1 MVRRGRGEPVSQVF
15 EADLTWTGE
24 RFDPGVQIAVGDD
37 GRIEAVGPLGR
48 QPTVQMAG
56 RALLPGFVNTHSH
69 AFQRALRGRGE
80 RFPQGAG
87 SFWTWRDAMYALA
100 DSLDRETAYAV
111 YLQAFREMRDAGIT
125 TCGEFHYLHHTGE
138 GSDYEYDELVLDAAR
153 TAGIRLALLNAFY
166 ATGGIGRP
174 LEGAQRRFESK
185 DAQTYWSQMDRLT
198 ARCDPRLQT
207 LGVVAHSIR
216 AASLDAIAA
225 LHAEARRRGLRF
237 HMHVEEQPAEIEECL
252 ARYGRRP
259 MALLNEVLSVG
270 GNLVAVHCTHTDPG
284 DMARFLA
291 AGGSVCVC
299 PLTEANLGDGLPML
313 ELVHG
318 AGARLSLG
326 TDSNA
331 RIAFLEEMRWLEY
344 GQRLRRRERG
354 ALRDRSGRVAP
365 ALLDAAT
372 SAGAEALGVAAGR
385 LEPGRWADLVAIDLA
400 APTLAGLDTD
410 HLLESLVFGA
420 GNQVVAGT
428 AVAGDWRPTA
438 ADAAANR

>member
-1 MVRRGRGEPVSQVF
+1 MSQVF

-100 DSLDRETAYAV
+100 DSLDRETAYAL
-111 YLQAFREMRDAGIT
+111 YLQAFREMRDAGIA

-166 ATGGIGRP
+166 TTGGIGRP

-185 DAQTYWSQMDRLT
+185 DAQAYWSQMDRLT

-237 HMHVEEQPAEIEECL
+237 TCTWRSSP
-252 ARYGRRP
+252 RRSRS
-259 MALLNEVLSVG
+259 AW
-270 GNLVAVHCTHTDPG
+270 PG
-284 DMARFLA
+284 M
-291 AGGSVCVC
+291 
-299 PLTEANLGDGLPML
+299 
-313 ELVHG
+313 
-318 AGARLSLG
+318 
-326 TDSNA
+326 
-331 RIAFLEEMRWLEY
+331 
-344 GQRLRRRERG
+344 
-354 ALRDRSGRVAP
+354 
-365 ALLDAAT
+365 
-372 SAGAEALGVAAGR
+372 AAGR
-385 LEPGRWADLVAIDLA
+385 
-400 APTLAGLDTD
+400 
-410 HLLESLVFGA
+410 
-420 GNQVVAGT
+420 
-428 AVAGDWRPTA
+428 WRSST
-438 ADAAANR
+438 RC